1 MSSFSKIMLS
11 QSNFLFPEINIKDVP
26 VIKAH
31 VGDSLSVLE
40 MCKRTKLLLNCV
52 GPYNLYGGE
61 MIVSNC
67 IQCKT
72 HYIDISAEIKYLDT
86 VQANYFNVA
95 REKGVYIIEACGL
108 GSLPT
113 DYGIALL
120 MKKFPGGL
128 ESVEYFIEFIAGSQR
143 MTTGY
148 GTYLSGVHSIIDYFN
163 SSEYR
168 KQVEASV
175 FRKKITD
182 TSDSVTSY
190 IKKFP
195 EKGGGNSWCLKYLGV
210 DVRNIKRSQMFRANY
225 LNNESYIKFLGYLKL
240 PFYEALVHIWIFFV
254 VCFLSYFMLGRSLLE
269 KYPSFFTVGKF
280 TRTGPTRQQVL
291 ETSTKIIFYAKGWK
305 NKTSDS
311 TNKIPEP
318 DKKMKLTIIGP
329 EPAYSLTAMCMVQS
343 GLTVLFEQEK
353 IPLEG
358 GVYTPGVAFENT
370 TLQERL
376 EKRGMTFTFEEIL

>member
-1 MSSFSKIMLS
+1 MGASGLTGRYAIEELSYSVKSSGVKWAIAGRNLEKLKSALDTV
-11 QSNFLFPEINIKDVP
+11 QEYLGNEINIKDVP
-26 VIKAH
+26 VIKAD

-61 MIVSNC
+61 MIVINC

-72 HYIDISAEIKYLDT
+72 HCIDISAEIKYLDT

-128 ESVEYFIEFIAGSQR
+128 ESVEYFIEFIAESQR

-148 GTYLSGVHSIIDYFN
+148 GTYLSGVHSITDYFN

-168 KQVEASV
+168 KQVEANV

-190 IKKFP
+190 IKRFP
-195 EKGGGNSWCLKYLGV
+195 ERDVVILGV
-210 DVRNIKRSQMFRANY
+210 
-225 LNNESYIKFLGYLKL
+225 
-240 PFYEALVHIWIFFV
+240 
-254 VCFLSYFMLGRSLLE
+254 
-269 KYPSFFTVGKF
+269 
-280 TRTGPTRQQVL
+280 
-291 ETSTKIIFYAKGWK
+291 
-305 NKTSDS
+305 
-311 TNKIPEP
+311 
-318 DKKMKLTIIGP
+318 
-329 EPAYSLTAMCMVQS
+329 
-343 GLTVLFEQEK
+343 
-353 IPLEG
+353 
-358 GVYTPGVAFENT
+358 
-370 TLQERL
+370 
-376 EKRGMTFTFEEIL
+376 